1 MEFQIYESDFTFAD
15 RIKAEVIF
23 REFMEDVADVAVK
36 SFQRHVPFD
45 SGRTWE
51 AISASP
57 VNKTPYGYTVSVGI
71 EPIVDLMSG
80 ESEIYP
86 VFVHEGTGMFSDDP
100 HWIVPQHGNVMVF
113 DVYDAA
119 EESGW
124 RTVVTRNTEGQEAQ
138 PYLDTVEGEVN
149 AYIRLKKREV
159 ARLLNS

>member
-1 MEFQIYESDFTFAD
+1 
-15 RIKAEVIF
+15 
-23 REFMEDVADVAVK
+23 
-36 SFQRHVPFD
+36 
-45 SGRTWE
+45 
-51 AISASP
+51 
-57 VNKTPYGYTVSVGI
+57 
-71 EPIVDLMSG
+71 
-80 ESEIYP
+80 
-86 VFVHEGTGMFSDDP
+86 
-100 HWIVPQHGNVMVF
+100 MVF